1 MLVSALPRVE
11 DPIPETIGF
20 GSIVFAAGAGG
31 VVAGVVYARS
41 PAAQRDEAVRKGGLW
56 GFWIGLLLYLLALF
70 AQVGFGL

>member
-1 MLVSALPRVE
+1 VPAFAPYLLLVLVSTLPRVE

-31 VVAGVVYARS
+31 V
-41 PAAQRDEAVRKGGLW
+41 W

-70 AQVGFGL
+70 VQVGFGL